1 MRSVLWFL
9 LAIGVIV
16 LLFVSLEQNGITV
29 MDLGTFDPSPLTQN
43 VIVFVLL
50 VVVVLALLRKRFSQ
64 AIKAVLIWLVL
75 AAALAVGYTYR
86 FELREVA
93 DRVMAEFIPGHAAT
107 RGRTVEVSRG
117 QGGNFIVLT
126 QVNGARLPMILDS
139 GASSVVLTHDAAK
152 AAGLPLE
159 MLSYS
164 VAVDTANGRTRA
176 APVTLQS
183 IAVGGLVERE
193 VAALI
198 AQPGQLRQSLLGMS
212 FLNRLQSWEVRG
224 DRLMLRA
231 YP

>member
-1 MRSVLWFL
+1 MRSLLWFL
-9 LAIGVIV
+9 LAIGLIV

-29 MDLGTFDPSPLTQN
+29 MDLGTFDPSPLTKN

-50 VVVVLALLRKRFSQ
+50 VVVALALFRRRFSQ
-64 AIKAVLIWLVL
+64 AIKAVLVWLVL

-107 RGRTVEVSRG
+107 RGRTVEVARG
-117 QGGNFIVLT
+117 QGGNFVVLT

-139 GASSVVLTHDAAK
+139 GASSVVLTHEAAK

-159 MLSYS
+159 VLSYS
-164 VAVDTANGRTRA
+164 VAVETANGRTRA

-183 IAVGGLVERE
+183 IAVGGMVERE

-224 DRLMLRA
+224 DRLVLRA